1 MMDEKFF
8 ERYEK
13 RRPSL
18 YRRVIWL
25 GSSVGQNTRLCSISL
40 SKTVVVINMVGIY
53 KITNLINQKSYIG
66 QSIHIERRWQE
77 HCRPSASSI
86 IAKAIRKYSQENF
99 SFEILEECD
108 VSELNQKE
116 AYYIAFFN
124 TVVPYGYNIE
134 ELSEEDSK
142 TSFTVYDKATLELII
157 NDIKESQLTFTDIA
171 KKYSLNRRTIIRINE
186 GEVHFN
192 KNENYPLRPL
202 GGLKRESPK
211 CAICGKEI
219 SSKATICSICS
230 HKTDRPSRIVLKDL
244 IRNTSFCEIGR
255 VFNVSDNTIKKWCD
269 FYNLPRLRS
278 SIKKIDDLTWQ
289 QL

>member
-1 MMDEKFF
+1 
-8 ERYEK
+8 
-13 RRPSL
+13 
-18 YRRVIWL
+18 
-25 GSSVGQNTRLCSISL
+25 
-40 SKTVVVINMVGIY
+40 MVGIY

-77 HCRPSASSI
+77 HCRPSSSSI

-99 SFEILEECD
+99 SFEVLEECD
-108 VSELNQKE
+108 ISELNQKE

-142 TSFTVYDKATLELII
+142 TSFTIYDKATLELII

-192 KNENYPLRPL
+192 KDENYPLRPL

-211 CAICGKEI
+211 CAICGKAI
-219 SSKATICSICS
+219 SPKATICSTCS
-230 HKTDRPSRIVLKDL
+230 HKTNRPSRIVLKDL

-255 VFNVSDNTIKKWCD
+255 MFNVSDNTIKKWCD

>member
-1 MMDEKFF
+1 
-8 ERYEK
+8 
-13 RRPSL
+13 
-18 YRRVIWL
+18 
-25 GSSVGQNTRLCSISL
+25 
-40 SKTVVVINMVGIY
+40 MVGIY

-99 SFEILEECD
+99 SFEVLEECD
-108 VSELNQKE
+108 INELNQKE

-124 TVVPYGYNIE
+124 TVVPYGYNVE

-142 TSFTVYDKATLELII
+142 TSFTVYDKTTLELII

-192 KNENYPLRPL
+192 KDENYPLRPL
-202 GGLKRESPK
+202 GGLKRETPK
-211 CAICGKEI
+211 CAICGKAI

-255 VFNVSDNTIKKWCD
+255 MFNVSDNTIKKWCD